1 MEGTN
6 RMTRELA
13 EGLLVHAM
21 AMIQTG
27 TPASLRLDDSQRR
40 ADLVEAIRMAVE
52 PMLEAD
58 GMELAAMG
66 NTYIFRKKTVV

>member
-1 MEGTN
+1 MEGTS

-27 TPASLRLDDSQRR
+27 NPASLRLDDSQRR